1 MWVRNPRGALFLSIK
16 STCCRFTA
24 ASAQTEFNLWPW
36 NKNYRIKQ
44 WISLFSRALFSLC
57 HCCSDTRTQF
67 FLHNSLIASH
77 VLHHLANKV
86 KVNSVSM
93 IAPLLR
99 RFFRRQ
105 LPLSKPIQKPTRF
118 NLQNVLIWKVEGSF
132 WKRLNRLPAARF
144 RSCLVLEEATES
156 HSSEVS
162 EEISGCHFVSDWPM
176 REWWNP
182 PSSITSSAKTHGV
195 RKQVWERERDRYSEA
210 WSFVELSV
218 YLHENNFIPETLHFF
233 CSSISLPSDCSG
245 IGSTSHTRSTRSASS
260 AIKIWR
266 TWNRINYLT
275 KNWMKRHAP
284 KRNGI
289 PTGPRQF
296 IFLFLI
302 SVAICTTTRI
312 SANRLQHGAHV
323 AFIHNLPS

>member
-67 FLHNSLIASH
+67 FLHYSLIASH

-195 RKQVWERERDRYSEA
+195 RKQVWERERPVQ
-210 WSFVELSV
+210 WSLK
-218 YLHENNFIPETLHFF
+218 F
-233 CSSISLPSDCSG
+233 C
-245 IGSTSHTRSTRSASS
+245 
-260 AIKIWR
+260 R
-266 TWNRINYLT
+266 T
-275 KNWMKRHAP
+275 
-284 KRNGI
+284 
-289 PTGPRQF
+289 F
-296 IFLFLI
+296 
-302 SVAICTTTRI
+302 RI
-312 SANRLQHGAHV
+312 SAWKQFHSWDAAFLLQFHIITVRLLRDRLHLTHPLHTFCIFG
-323 AFIHNLPS
+323 N